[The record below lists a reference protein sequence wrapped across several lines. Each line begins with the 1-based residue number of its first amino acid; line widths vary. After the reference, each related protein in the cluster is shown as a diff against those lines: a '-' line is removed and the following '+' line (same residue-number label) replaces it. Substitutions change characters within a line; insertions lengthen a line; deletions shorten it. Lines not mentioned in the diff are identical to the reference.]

1 MVACPHHFENE
12 GPRIPLRY
20 GSAAT
25 MICTACGAWRQTR
38 VVPAQWEPAET
49 LSRAFTDDEA
59 AIPAAPN
66 QLLAD
71 SVVERVAEAI
81 WKAAPAKFAGCFRLW
96 HEETPENKQVWAELA
111 RAAIAAIPSAGGL
124 SETEERLARAEI
136 KNACGPSSASEF
148 PSSAGGVERK
158 EDIQLIENIKWKSVD
173 KDNMEYEARISCYQL
188 DAINRLINKGT

>member
-1 MVACPHHFENE
+1 MVERTCGECNGDGIAEYIDHMARPCDACHGEGVLLFTANE
-12 GPRIPLRY
+12 AGLLDTIANLEAKL
-20 GSAAT
+20 AA
-25 MICTACGAWRQTR
+25 
-38 VVPAQWEPAET
+38 
-49 LSRAFTDDEA
+49 
-59 AIPAAPN
+59 AAPN
-66 QLLAD
+66 QPLSD

-96 HEETPENKQVWAELA
+96 HEETPENKQVWSELA